1 MAFTSRI
8 LPSVLAL
15 ASSLAAGAV
24 HAQQLS
30 YAYFQAGASGGLM
43 SVQADPDHT
52 GSIGWMLG
60 YRFNKNVGVQVV
72 GFGAK
77 TPYHQKL
84 APDGTPLYDF
94 ARFVGVQAV
103 GFIPAT
109 SSWDLYGGL
118 GVGRSTYGTL
128 QPGFGNTTKTDGI
141 VEAGV
146 RYQIFEHAALSAGL
160 QRVMDAQSTNGYLR
174 GELNF

>member
-1 MAFTSRI
+1 MAFNSRI

-15 ASSLAAGAV
+15 ACGLAAGAV
-24 HAQQLS
+24 QAQQLS
-30 YAYFQAGASGGLM
+30 YAYFQAGVSGGLM
-43 SVQADPDHT
+43 SVSADPDHT

-60 YRFNKNVGVQVV
+60 YRFNKNLGVQVV

-77 TPYHQKL
+77 TPFHQKL
-84 APDGTPLYDF
+84 ASDGTPLYDF
-94 ARFVGVQAV
+94 SRFVGVQAV

-118 GVGRSTYGTL
+118 GVGRSSYGTL
-128 QPGFGNTTKTDGI
+128 QPGFGNSTKTDGI
-141 VEAGV
+141 IEAGV
-146 RYQIFEHAALSAGL
+146 RYQIFEHASLSAGL